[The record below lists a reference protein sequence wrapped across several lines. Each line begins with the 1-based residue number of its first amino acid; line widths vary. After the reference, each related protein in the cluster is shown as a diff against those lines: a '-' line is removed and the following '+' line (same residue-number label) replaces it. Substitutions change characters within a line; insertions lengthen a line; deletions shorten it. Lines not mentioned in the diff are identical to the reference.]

1 MASCHCNTDPP
12 AQDNWLITQHIIRDG
27 DVPQVSVQVEFEL
40 TGCEAGC
47 QVSFLLEVWETSTI
61 DRTQARNTSNYRR
74 VQRVAPNQDSG
85 LVSQNSSIPVDFNT
99 NETGFYLAF
108 VDDNTCIAI
117 TRIIVFY
124 YVCPAMVLDLVIY
137 PEILSPPIDNLGSQS
152 KTVTGRCVN
161 GSLGESGR
169 NPSLQ
174 CIQAGKWGALQE
186 GTGCHCNPGFVAVED
201 VEECA
206 SESILGQVKFEA
218 NYSVSLLQHVVLVSM
233 CRHPMALVSHAL
245 QTLKFSWWVCQYASV

>member
-1 MASCHCNTDPP
+1 MDPP
-12 AQDNWLITQHIIRDG
+12 AQNNWLITQHISRDG

-40 TGCEAGC
+40 TGCKAGC

-61 DRTQARNTSNYRR
+61 DRTHARNTSNYRR
-74 VQRVAPNQDSG
+74 VQRVAPNSDSG
-85 LVSQNSSIPVDFNT
+85 LVSQTASIPVDFNT

-124 YVCPAMVLDLVIY
+124 YVCPAMTLDLVIY
-137 PEILSPPIDNLGSQS
+137 PEVLSPPISNFVPR
-152 KTVTGRCVN
+152 TVIGQCVN
-161 GSLGESGR
+161 EALGELSGR

-174 CIQAGKWGALQE
+174 CIQAGIWGALQE
-186 GTGCHCNPGFVAVED
+186 GTGCQCNPGFVAVEN

-206 SESILGQVKFEA
+206 SESIFRF
-218 NYSVSLLQHVVLVSM
+218 N
-233 CRHPMALVSHAL
+233 
-245 QTLKFSWWVCQYASV
+245 

>member
-1 MASCHCNTDPP
+1 MSSCHFNTDLP
-12 AQDNWLITQHIIRDG
+12 AQDNWLITQHISRDR
-27 DVPQVSVQVEFEL
+27 DVPQVSIQVEFEL

-47 QVSFLLEVWETSTI
+47 QVSFLSEVWETSTF

-74 VQRVAPNQDSG
+74 VQRVSPNQDSG
-85 LVSQNSSIPVDFNT
+85 LVSQNASIPVDFNT

-124 YVCPAMVLDLVIY
+124 YVCPAMTLDLVIY
-137 PEILSPPIDNLGSQS
+137 PEILSPPIDNSGPQS
-152 KTVTGRCVN
+152 KTVTGMCVN
-161 GSLGESGR
+161 DSSGELRR
-169 NPSLQ
+169 NPPLQ
-174 CIQAGKWGALQE
+174 CIQAGKWGTLQE
-186 GTGCHCNPGFVAVED
+186 GTGCQCNPGFVAVED

-218 NYSVSLLQHVVLVSM
+218 NYFVFLLQRVLLVSM

-245 QTLKFSWWVCQYASV
+245 LTLKLTRKVCQYASV

>member
-1 MASCHCNTDPP
+1 MSSCHFNTDLP
-12 AQDNWLITQHIIRDG
+12 AQDNWLITQHISRVGIT
-27 DVPQVSVQVEFEL
+27 QVSVQVEFEL

-47 QVSFLLEVWETSTI
+47 QVSFLLQVWETSTI

-85 LVSQNSSIPVDFNT
+85 LVSQNASIPVDFIT

-124 YVCPAMVLDLVIY
+124 YVCPARTLDLVIY
-137 PEILSPPIDNLGSQS
+137 PEILSPPIDKLTPQS
-152 KTVTGRCVN
+152 KTVTGQCVN
-161 GSLGESGR
+161 GSSGELRR
-169 NPSLQ
+169 NPPLQ

-186 GTGCHCNPGFVAVED
+186 GTGCQCNPGFVAVED
-201 VEECA
+201 IEECA

-218 NYSVSLLQHVVLVSM
+218 NYFVSLLQRVMLVSM

-245 QTLKFSWWVCQYASV
+245 LTLKFSRKVCQYASV